1 VLDKMPT
8 KQKSQPLAITPV
20 KVRPFASDRG
30 SVRCAS
36 PFAADRG
43 SVRCASP
50 FAADRRS
57 VRCASPFAA
66 DRRSVLLETD
76 DWMEEVFAFLKTTDL
91 FA

>member
-1 VLDKMPT
+1 MPT

-36 PFAADRG
+36 PFASDRG

-50 FAADRRS
+50 FAADRG
-57 VRCASPFAA
+57 
-66 DRRSVLLETD
+66 SVLLETD

>member
-1 VLDKMPT
+1 MPT

-36 PFAADRG
+36 PFAADR
-43 SVRCASP
+43 
-50 FAADRRS
+50 
-57 VRCASPFAA
+57 
-66 DRRSVLLETD
+66 RSVLLETD